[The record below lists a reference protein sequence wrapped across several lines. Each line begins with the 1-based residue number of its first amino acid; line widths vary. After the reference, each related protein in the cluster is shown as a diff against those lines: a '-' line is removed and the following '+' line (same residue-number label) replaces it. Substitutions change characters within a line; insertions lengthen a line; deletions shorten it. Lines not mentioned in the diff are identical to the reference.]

1 MYGESWELRRVQRT
15 GGTFFI
21 TLPKDWARRWGIK
34 KGSQIAMRMREDGC
48 LILDPSPAYRR
59 DLRRVLVN
67 HHGGNINYIDWGVT
81 GAYLLGYDDI
91 CIKFP
96 RSIGPRERV
105 RIRGVIR
112 RLIGLEIIEESS
124 NIIRTQCLLDPSTLP
139 PERMLRRMSL
149 ITLSMLRDS
158 FTALREGKPNLAEV
172 VISRDD
178 EVDRLYFLLIRVIRS
193 AIQSPK
199 LAEELAV
206 TPIECLDYRVVAA
219 LIETAADYISEM
231 AGETL
236 NLIPLPPHRTLLKR
250 LREIEETL
258 SGMQLSS
265 IEGFLTR
272 RLKAL
277 EETRR
282 GYQSLLNTLS
292 SIKRGLKDVEKFPS
306 LLPLL
311 SLLDKIGR
319 CYVDVADL
327 IMPREI
333 LIDVEAQ
340 GVKTPRSSL

>member
-1 MYGESWELRRVQRT
+1 MYGEGWELRRVQRT

-21 TLPKDWARRWGIK
+21 TLPKDWARRWGIE

-67 HHGGNINYIDWGVT
+67 HHGGNVDYIDWGVT

-96 RSIGPRERV
+96 RSIEPRERE

-112 RLIGLEIIEESS
+112 RLVGLEIIEESS
-124 NIIRTQCLLDPSTLP
+124 DIIRTQCLLDPSTLP

-158 FTALREGKPNLAEV
+158 FTALRDGKPNLAEV

-178 EVDRLYFLLIRVIRS
+178 EVDRLYFLLIRVLRS
-193 AIQSPK
+193 AIQSPR
-199 LAEELAV
+199 LAEELGV

-219 LIETAADYISEM
+219 FIEAAADYISEM
-231 AGETL
+231 AGESL
-236 NLIPLPPHRTLLKR
+236 SLIPISRHEALRRLLK
-250 LREIEETL
+250 EAEETL
-258 SGMQLSS
+258 SEMQLSS
-265 IEGFLTR
+265 IEGFLAR
-272 RLKAL
+272 RLKSL

-282 GYQSLLNTLS
+282 GYRRLLKILDS
-292 SIKRGLKDVEKFPS
+292 MRGEIMEAEGFPS
-306 LLPLL
+306 LLSL
-311 SLLDKIGR
+311 SSMLDRIGR

>member
-1 MYGESWELRRVQRT
+1 MSEKTLRIVELLR
-15 GGTFFI
+15 
-21 TLPKDWARRWGIK
+21 KDAR
-34 KGSQIAMRMREDGC
+34 
-48 LILDPSPAYRR
+48 
-59 DLRRVLVN
+59 
-67 HHGGNINYIDWGVT
+67 
-81 GAYLLGYDDI
+81 
-91 CIKFP
+91 
-96 RSIGPRERV
+96 
-105 RIRGVIR
+105 
-112 RLIGLEIIEESS
+112 
-124 NIIRTQCLLDPSTLP
+124 
-139 PERMLRRMSL
+139 
-149 ITLSMLRDS
+149 
-158 FTALREGKPNLAEV
+158 
-172 VISRDD
+172 ISK
-178 EVDRLYFLLIRVIRS
+178 S
-193 AIQSPK
+193 K
-199 LAEELAV
+199 LAEELGV

-236 NLIPLPPHRTLLKR
+236 SLIPLPPHRTLLKR
-250 LREIEETL
+250 LREVEETL

-292 SIKRGLKDVEKFPS
+292 SIRRGLEDVKFPS

-333 LIDVEAQ
+333 LVDIEA
-340 GVKTPRSSL
+340 